1 MAAAFIVQG
10 VIVQGGDEL
19 TRYGD
24 APELLGRSS
33 DADTVLKA
41 LVQVA
46 DTAELY
52 LVGGSVRDL
61 LLGHPGRDLD
71 VVVEAPVEPLAT
83 ALQHQL
89 GGKLTAHT
97 DFLTSTLTL
106 SAPALPGLTLD
117 LATARREHYP
127 HPGALPVVEVS
138 DLSHDLHRRDFSVN
152 TFALRLREPHT
163 LLSVAGAKADL
174 EAQTLRTLH
183 ERSFFDDPTR
193 MVRGSRLAG
202 RLGFDY
208 DHETRQQLADALKAK
223 VYERVSPARLK
234 NELLLTLAEPAVA
247 PALTHLAESGA
258 LTAYGLRDTPR
269 IAQLDALETN
279 PPAESYLLALLL
291 PLSSA
296 DAAAHV
302 RRFSW
307 PERLLKARTRLLAAE
322 RPRTDAERALHR
334 VLQPDSAEPRL
345 RGSDVLSLGLPA
357 GPEVGR
363 VLRRVGRAR
372 RDGQVASFAA
382 ELELAKRLVYDIHK
396 RENA

>member
-1 MAAAFIVQG
+1 M
-10 VIVQGGDEL
+10 DDL

-24 APELLGRSS
+24 EPELLGRLSPEA
-33 DADTVLKA
+33 DAMLTA
-41 LVQVA
+41 LTEVA
-46 DTAELY
+46 GTAEY

-61 LLGHPGRDLD
+61 LLGRSSRDLD
-71 VVVEAPVEPLAT
+71 VVAEAPVEPLAT

-106 SAPALPGLTLD
+106 PTLTLD

-183 ERSFFDDPTR
+183 HRSFFDDPTR

-269 IAQLDALETN
+269 IAQLDAHETN

-291 PLSSA
+291 PLSNA
-296 DAAAHV
+296 EAAAHV

-307 PERLLKARTRLLAAE
+307 PERLLKARTRLLAGE
-322 RPRTDAERALHR
+322 HPRTDAEGVLYR

-382 ELELAKRLVYDIHK
+382 ELELAKRLVYDINK

>member
-1 MAAAFIVQG
+1 MAFIVQG
-10 VIVQGGDEL
+10 VMVQGADDL
-19 TRYGD
+19 TRCGD
-24 APELLGRSS
+24 APELLGRLSP
-33 DADTVLKA
+33 DADAVLTA
-41 LVQVA
+41 LTEVA
-46 DTAELY
+46 GTAEY

-61 LLGHPGRDLD
+61 LLGHPSRDLD
-71 VVVEAPVEPLAT
+71 VVVETPVEPSAK
-83 ALQHQL
+83 ALQAQL
-89 GGKLTAHT
+89 GGKLTCHNT
-97 DFLTSTLTL
+97 FLTCTLTL
-106 SAPALPGLTLD
+106 PALTLD
-117 LATARREHYP
+117 LATARSEHYP
-127 HPGALPVVEVS
+127 HPGALPVTQAS
-138 DLSHDLHRRDFSVN
+138 DLSHDLRRRDFSVN

-163 LLSVAGAKADL
+163 LLSVTGAKADL
-174 EAQTLRTLH
+174 EARTLRALH

-208 DHETRQQLADALKAK
+208 DPRTRRHLADALKAE
-223 VYERVSPARLK
+223 VYEHVSPARLK

-258 LTAYGLRDTPR
+258 LVMYGLRDTPHV
-269 IAQLDALETN
+269 AQLDALETS
-279 PPAESYLLALLL
+279 PPPESYLLALLL
-291 PLSSA
+291 GCSA
-296 DAAAHV
+296 TEAAAHV

-307 PERLLKARTRLLAAE
+307 PERVLKARIRLLAGE
-322 RPRTDAERALHR
+322 NPRTDAERALYR
-334 VLQPDSAEPRL
+334 VLQPERAEPRL

-382 ELELAKRLVYDIHK
+382 ELELAKRLVYAIHK